1 MQCTLEEL
9 RQKEVIDMRTGERL
23 GYIDDIDMDMDSR
36 VIRGFRIYGRR
47 FLGGFF
53 RREPDLFIPCD
64 AVKLYGMDVLL
75 TEYAET
81 VGQCAQKKRLSTSK
95 DC

>member
-23 GYIDDIDMDMDSR
+23 GFIDDLEIDLDSR
-36 VIRGFRIYGRR
+36 IIRGFRIYGRR
-47 FLGGFF
+47 FFSGIF
-53 RREPDLFIPCD
+53 RREPDLFIPYD
-64 AVKLYGMDVLL
+64 AVKLYGKDVLL
-75 TEYAET
+75 IEYAEA
-81 VGQCAQKKRLSTSK
+81 VGQCAQKKWFSTVK